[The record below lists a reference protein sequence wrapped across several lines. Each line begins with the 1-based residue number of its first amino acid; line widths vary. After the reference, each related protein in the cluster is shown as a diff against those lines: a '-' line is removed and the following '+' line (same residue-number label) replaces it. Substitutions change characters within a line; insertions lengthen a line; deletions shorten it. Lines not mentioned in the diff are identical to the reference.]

1 MQAKGIKR
9 QIGWL
14 YVFPAILILLTFL
27 IIPFLM
33 SVSYSFTNYNILTP
47 WAKQYVGFT
56 NYINTFKDPVFLQS
70 LKNIAQFV
78 IFIMPIQVGAAFRIS
93 FNC

>member
-1 MQAKGIKR
+1 MQVKGIKR

-33 SVSYSFTNYNILTP
+33 SFSYSFTNYNILTP

-56 NYINTFKDPVFLQS
+56 NYINTFKDPLFTKFKKYCTIRYLYYADS
-70 LKNIAQFV
+70 
-78 IFIMPIQVGAAFRIS
+78 GWCGFRFS

>member
-1 MQAKGIKR
+1 MQVKGIKR

-33 SVSYSFTNYNILTP
+33 SFSYSFTNYNILTP

-56 NYINTFKDPVFLQS
+56 ITLIL
-70 LKNIAQFV
+70 LKIL
-78 IFIMPIQVGAAFRIS
+78 S
-93 FNC
+93 FYKV